1 MKKLLSIIVP
11 TYNMEELLPA
21 CLDSLVGSAAAAA
34 LDVVVVNDGSRDS
47 SLAIANEYAARYS
60 DVVRV
65 IDKPNGNYGSTINA
79 ALPTLKGEYVKI
91 LDADDTFDTQVVE
104 PFVNYLEQVRGADMI
119 VAPFIEIDSSGEH
132 RVDYN
137 LYSRKVYGYGVPYS
151 AERVFEEGHIAYF
164 MMHSVAYRTALLQQM
179 GYRQSEGIS
188 YTDQQ
193 WCFFPIFR
201 VESLAFTDIALYR
214 YNLTREGQTMDSKV
228 QLKNIG
234 QLSQVVVSMAEYL
247 DNYGKEL
254 STARYNFLAGVVMRR
269 MQTVL
274 RKYLLEMDD
283 ELFVRSD
290 FENIH
295 NHFKA
300 VAPRELTVP
309 VNGRLKVD
317 LLARW
322 TRRASRY
329 PSWVR
334 TALIMADKAMQRI
347 YKLIF
352 N

>member
-79 ALPTLKGEYVKI
+79 ALPSLKGEYVKI
-91 LDADDTFDTQVVE
+91 LDADDTFDTQAVE
-104 PFVNYLEQVRGADMI
+104 PFVNYLEQVQGADMI

-137 LYSRKVYGYGVPYS
+137 LYSRRVYGYGVPYS
-151 AERVFEEGHIAYF
+151 AERIFEEGHIAYF

-254 STARYNFLAGVVMRR
+254 SVARYDFLAGVVMRR

>member
-79 ALPTLKGEYVKI
+79 ALPSLKGEYVKI
-91 LDADDTFDTQVVE
+91 LDADDTFDTQAVE
-104 PFVNYLEQVRGADMI
+104 PFVNYLEQVQGADMI

-137 LYSRKVYGYGVPYS
+137 LYSRRVYGYGVPYS
-151 AERVFEEGHIAYF
+151 AERIFEEGHIAYF

-254 STARYNFLAGVVMRR
+254 SVARYDFLAGVVMRR

-290 FENIH
+290 FENIY

>member
-21 CLDSLVGSAAAAA
+21 CLDSLVGSASAAA

-91 LDADDTFDTQVVE
+91 LDADDTFDTQAVE

-119 VAPFIEIDSSGEH
+119 VAPFVETDSSGEH

-151 AERVFEEGHIAYF
+151 AERVFEEEHIAYF

-201 VESLAFTDIALYR
+201 VESVAFTDIALYR

-290 FENIH
+290 FENIY

-300 VAPRELTVP
+300 VAPIELTVP

-322 TRRASRY
+322 TRRGSRY

>member
-1 MKKLLSIIVP
+1 
-11 TYNMEELLPA
+11 
-21 CLDSLVGSAAAAA
+21 
-34 LDVVVVNDGSRDS
+34 
-47 SLAIANEYAARYS
+47 
-60 DVVRV
+60 
-65 IDKPNGNYGSTINA
+65 
-79 ALPTLKGEYVKI
+79 
-91 LDADDTFDTQVVE
+91 
-104 PFVNYLEQVRGADMI
+104 
-119 VAPFIEIDSSGEH
+119 
-132 RVDYN
+132 VDYN

-151 AERVFEEGHIAYF
+151 AERVFEEGYIAYF

-179 GYRQSEGIS
+179 EYRQSEGIS

-290 FENIH
+290 FENIY

-309 VNGRLKVD
+309 VNGRLNVD

-322 TRRASRY
+322 TRRGSR
-329 PSWVR
+329 
-334 TALIMADKAMQRI
+334 
-347 YKLIF
+347 
-352 N
+352 

>member
-91 LDADDTFDTQVVE
+91 LDADDTFDTQAVE
-104 PFVNYLEQVRGADMI
+104 PFVNYIEQVRGADMI

-290 FENIH
+290 FENIY

-322 TRRASRY
+322 TRRATRY

-334 TALIMADKAMQRI
+334 TALLLVDKAMQRV

>member
-91 LDADDTFDTQVVE
+91 LDADDTFDTQAVE
-104 PFVNYLEQVRGADMI
+104 PFVNYIEQVRGADMI
-119 VAPFIEIDSSGEH
+119 VAPFVETDSSGEH

-290 FENIH
+290 FENIY

-322 TRRASRY
+322 TRRATRY

-334 TALIMADKAMQRI
+334 TALLLVDKAMQRV